1 MRAEQFRLVA
11 GEVRGVTCSL
21 RLPER
26 PCWFAG
32 LLALSSGGTAALSS
46 GPALL
51 GVRSAGGGTQ
61 QVGRGYAVRRTPL
74 SCARLF
80 PAQSNRRGRRENASL
95 KGEASVT
102 LKRTSSSPCQSADHR
117 LGSPKGSGAP
127 LPSGPGSL
135 QYSFRTDPRAGARPL
150 VLRLES
156 GPLPSSLRPS
166 SRPKVTSPPPSGFSR
181 PLKPCCCWLD
191 KVQLQKASQL

>member
-1 MRAEQFRLVA
+1 MQLAAPREALLVRRAPGTLQRRDSCTQLRARPPGRALCGRGHPAGGARVWSEKNAAELRSALSGTEQPPRQA
-11 GEVRGVTCSL
+11 GECK
-21 RLPER
+21 PER
-26 PCWFAG
+26 
-32 LLALSSGGTAALSS
+32 
-46 GPALL
+46 
-51 GVRSAGGGTQ
+51 RS
-61 QVGRGYAVRRTPL
+61 
-74 SCARLF
+74 F
-80 PAQSNRRGRRENASL
+80 QS
-95 KGEASVT
+95 T
-102 LKRTSSSPCQSADHR
+102 LRRTSSSPCQSADHR

-135 QYSFRTDPRAGARPL
+135 QYSFCTDPRAGARPL

-181 PLKPCCCWLD
+181 PSKPCCCWLD